1 MSNNTVEDVI
11 DTNVVVKNMLGD
23 IEKVESYEPDVRTDR
38 TRRHIYNKLKSHLE
52 KKYGKG
58 NLVNEI
64 MKEHGLDAKRFDFMS
79 SVENFIL
86 NKINDVS
93 IDPNANK
100 AEKHMEA
107 VIQEACNPI
116 RKAIGFDLLY
126 RSMKE
131 LYGYEKANELSM
143 LMYDYSL
150 ALHDSVKIYNPYC
163 FALPT
168 TFLITEGRNWG
179 ALPST
184 PAQRLDSYIAGLCEC
199 VHQIS
204 NSLAGAVA
212 ASSIFRDVAA
222 ILMCYKGIIGEP
234 VSLNEL
240 KNNKLIRKLVEN
252 ELQQFIH
259 SLNSLTRM
267 GIESPFSNVTVC
279 DEIKLTKKAREYQ
292 WLYEKPN
299 GDLYSV
305 EEIVEYTMEVQ
316 KIFIELF
323 DKGIPLRGGMQYRF
337 PVTTV
342 ALAKDDNG
350 ELVEG
355 EFFNWMTNNTDIT
368 RYNIFM
374 SHGEKTCSC
383 CRLISD
389 EEMESAGSN
398 VQSLANTSDGMGSH
412 RVVTVNFPRLA
423 IESSSM
429 EDFFDKL
436 DKLTESSAFILKS
449 HKHLLQ
455 KLEKAGFQPF
465 ITNGTINLD
474 RMYSTFG
481 VIGLVECVEIM
492 KKKFNV
498 SDEFM
503 GDMLTHFKN
512 KCTEYSRNVGIVH
525 NIEQVPGESFAP
537 RLAKIDRILF
547 GKEEQPYVMYSN
559 QFVPLWDKKD
569 AFERLIEDGKYNL
582 KLTGGGIVHLTSSER
597 FTPTQ
602 ARKIIRFSCK
612 CGCEHF
618 AINACNSICENNH
631 YVRGKFET
639 CPICQGKVIDY
650 MQRVVGFATFVSSW
664 NPTRRDWE
672 FGRRHEVSFE
682 EYQQTFKD

>member
-1 MSNNTVEDVI
+1 MNSNTVEDVI
-11 DTNVVVKNMLGD
+11 DTNVVVKNMFED
-23 IEKVESYEPDVRTDR
+23 IEKVESYEPDVKTDR

-150 ALHDSVKIYNPYC
+150 ALHDSTKIYLNYC

-168 TFLITEGRNWG
+168 TFLITEGRDWG

-184 PAQRLDSYIAGLCEC
+184 AAKRLDSYIACLCESI
-199 VHQIS
+199 HQIS
-204 NSLAGAVA
+204 TNLAGAVA
-212 ASSIFRDVAA
+212 ASTIFTDVAA
-222 ILMCYKGIIGEP
+222 ILMCYNGVVGES
-234 VSLNEL
+234 VTLDEL
-240 KNNKLIRKLVEN
+240 KNNKLVRKLVEN
-252 ELQQFIH
+252 EFQQFIH

-279 DEIKLTKKAREYQ
+279 DEVKLAKKAKDYQ
-292 WLYEKPN
+292 WLFEKPN
-299 GDLYSV
+299 GDLYSID
-305 EEIVEYTMEVQ
+305 EIVEYTMEVQ
-316 KIFIELF
+316 KIYISLF
-323 DKGIPLRGGMQYRF
+323 DAGIPLKGGMQYRF
-337 PVTTV
+337 PVTTN
-342 ALAKDDNG
+342 AMAKDDNG
-350 ELVEG
+350 ELVESKW
-355 EFFNWMTNNTDIT
+355 FYWMTDHTDIT
-368 RYNIFM
+368 RYNNFM

-383 CRLISD
+383 CRLISNED
-389 EEMESAGSN
+389 MEEAGSN

-412 RVVTVNFPRLA
+412 RVVTTDFPRVA
-423 IESSSM
+423 ITSESV
-429 EDFFDKL
+429 EDFYNKL
-436 DKLTESSAFILKS
+436 DYLTESSALILKA
-449 HKHLLQ
+449 HRHLMDN
-455 KLEKAGFQPF
+455 LEKAGFQPF
-465 ITNGTINLD
+465 MSNGTINMKK
-474 RMYSTFG
+474 MYSTFG

-498 SDEFM
+498 SDDFM
-503 GDMLTHFKN
+503 GEMLTHFKD
-512 KCTEYSRNVGIVH
+512 KCKEISRQINILH

-537 RLAKIDRILF
+537 RLAKIDKMLF
-547 GKEEQPYVMYSN
+547 GKESQPYIMYSN
-559 QFVPLWDKKD
+559 QFVPLWAKAD
-569 AFERLIEDGKYNL
+569 AFQRLVEDGKHNQ
-582 KLTGGGIVHLTSSER
+582 KLTGGGIAHITCSEKLTPE
-597 FTPTQ
+597 Q

-631 YVRGKFET
+631 YVRGKFEK
-639 CPICQGKVIDY
+639 CPICDGKITDY
-650 MQRVVGFATFVSSW
+650 MQRVVGFFTPVSSW
-664 NPTRRDWE
+664 NPVRRDWE
-672 FGRRHEVSFE
+672 FDHRYQVTFE
-682 EYQQTFKD
+682 ESQKTFKD